1 MFTYEILIGKYIKLI
16 VKLKLNLTGVLC
28 FSNSGT
34 PAILSKKKGYPFGYP
49 FSLSLTFVKRS
60 PYER

>member
-1 MFTYEILIGKYIKLI
+1 MSFTLNPKPIGKVKSTFTYEILIDKCIKLI

-34 PAILSKKKGYPFGYP
+34 PAILDKKKGYPFG
-49 FSLSLTFVKRS
+49 
-60 PYER
+60 